1 MSPQLYP
8 HLLPAEAVI
17 WARFLLKHGGEWDR
31 FEYDLRLGRGRPVDP
46 AIPQVIQDDW
56 IHLTKKRVDAVGYV
70 GTQATLFEVSPRLSR
85 TVRGALE
92 SYLDLWMEAPPSP
105 GAPALVAV
113 VGRGDPDLQRVME
126 ARGIRVFV
134 IPPSEEG

>member
-17 WARFLLKHGGEWDR
+17 WARFLARYGGAWDR
-31 FEYDLRLGRGRPVDP
+31 FDYDIRLGRGRPVDP
-46 AIPQVIQDDW
+46 TIPQEIQDDW
-56 IHLTKKRVDAVGYV
+56 IHLTKKRVDAVGFK
-70 GTQATLFEVSPRLSR
+70 GPQPTLFEISPRLSR
-85 TVRGALE
+85 TVLGALE
-92 SYLDLWMEAPPSP
+92 AYRDLWNEDPPTP
-105 GAPALVAV
+105 GAPDLVAV

-126 ARGIRVFV
+126 QRGIRVFV

>member
-17 WARFLLKHGGEWDR
+17 WARFLARHGAGWDR

-46 AIPQVIQDDW
+46 AIPPAIQADW
-56 IHLTKKRVDAVGYV
+56 IHLTKKRVDAVGFKD
-70 GTQATLFEVSPRLSR
+70 GQPTLFEISPRLGR
-85 TVRGALE
+85 TVLGALE
-92 SYLDLWMEAPPSP
+92 AYRDLWVEDPPAP
-105 GAPALVAV
+105 GVPALVAV

-126 ARGIRVFV
+126 GRGIQVFV
-134 IPPSEEG
+134 IPPFEEG